1 MKLDN
6 YLFVTPSDR
15 QKVSKDDQGRITVE
29 FDACGVAEMH
39 WFLQQF
45 RDHVDHVEVLE
56 PVNWKEIVQKEVID
70 QDVIPV

>member
-1 MKLDN
+1 
-6 YLFVTPSDR
+6 
-15 QKVSKDDQGRITVE
+15 
-29 FDACGVAEMH
+29 MH

-45 RDHVDHVEVLE
+45 RDHVEVLE